1 MQKDHLSDN
10 RGGQRLGAKAQE
22 PGAPSALSRRQ
33 FLGRV
38 GGVTALTMAVGAV
51 GGPARLGSIGA
62 KAEGE
67 EVGPVTAEER
77 REQAYDVRH
86 QAALAQKNRPLPDHP
101 TNGDEERYATQI
113 GSYSKALPHDALGE
127 VDLEAYEALLHALTT
142 GESAAFEAIPMGGT
156 VALVN
161 PLAAL
166 AFVLAG
172 ADSHHLGISAPP
184 AFDSEAEA
192 GEIAE
197 LYWQALTRD
206 VPFSRYG
213 TEPLTR
219 AAMQDLAQFSAFH
232 GVEADTLFRG
242 LTPGDATGPYISQFL
257 MKAIPFGSQTLV
269 QTYRTAQAGDDH
281 LTTYAT
287 WLDIQNGV
295 PASTASSFDPVPR
308 YLRTGRDLA
317 EFVHGC
323 QSGCPQTSV
332 EGLSASAFDGGFLT
346 GVTAALILLG
356 FGSEAVDTSNPSRH
370 LTKQGAFITFGAVH
384 VLDLVT
390 RVIEPALKAAWYQKW
405 MVHRRLRPEEYAG
418 RVHNHQ
424 QGKARYPVHPTLLGS
439 QAVDAVVDVYG
450 SYLLPMAYPE
460 GCPAHP
466 AYPSGHATVAGA
478 CVTMLKAFFNESFP
492 IPQPQVASDD
502 GLELVEYQG
511 TLTVGGE
518 LDKLASNVAM
528 GRVLAGVHWRS
539 DAAEGL
545 KLGEA
550 VAISLLRD
558 LTATYPEDFRGFS
571 LTKFDGTPIT
581 I

>member
-1 MQKDHLSDN
+1 
-10 RGGQRLGAKAQE
+10 
-22 PGAPSALSRRQ
+22 
-33 FLGRV
+33 
-38 GGVTALTMAVGAV
+38 
-51 GGPARLGSIGA
+51 
-62 KAEGE
+62 
-67 EVGPVTAEER
+67 
-77 REQAYDVRH
+77 
-86 QAALAQKNRPLPDHP
+86 
-101 TNGDEERYATQI
+101 
-113 GSYSKALPHDALGE
+113 
-127 VDLEAYEALLHALTT
+127 
-142 GESAAFEAIPMGGT
+142 
-156 VALVN
+156 
-161 PLAAL
+161 
-166 AFVLAG
+166 
-172 ADSHHLGISAPP
+172 
-184 AFDSEAEA
+184 
-192 GEIAE
+192 
-197 LYWQALTRD
+197 
-206 VPFSRYG
+206 
-213 TEPLTR
+213 
-219 AAMQDLAQFSAFH
+219 
-232 GVEADTLFRG
+232 
-242 LTPGDATGPYISQFL
+242 
-257 MKAIPFGSQTLV
+257 
-269 QTYRTAQAGDDH
+269 
-281 LTTYAT
+281 
-287 WLDIQNGV
+287 
-295 PASTASSFDPVPR
+295 
-308 YLRTGRDLA
+308 
-317 EFVHGC
+317 
-323 QSGCPQTSV
+323 
-332 EGLSASAFDGGFLT
+332 
-346 GVTAALILLG
+346 
-356 FGSEAVDTSNPSRH
+356 
-370 LTKQGAFITFGAVH
+370 VH

-511 TLTVGGE
+511 TLTVGGD

>member
-1 MQKDHLSDN
+1 MHKDHRTDH
-10 RGGQRLGAKAQE
+10 RGDQRRGVQAPASE
-22 PGAPSALSRRQ
+22 APSTLSRRQ

-38 GGVTALTMAVGAV
+38 GGVTALTLAVGAG
-51 GGPARLGSIGA
+51 GGPARRGFIGA
-62 KAEGE
+62 TAEGAV
-67 EVGPVTAEER
+67 VGPVTAEER
-77 REQAYDVRH
+77 RQQAYDVRH
-86 QAALAQKNRPLPDHP
+86 QMALAHKHRPLPAHP
-101 TNGDEERYATQI
+101 TNGDDERYANRI
-113 GSYSKALPHDALGE
+113 GSYSKALPHDARGE
-127 VDLEAYEALLHALTT
+127 VDPDAYAALLDALTT
-142 GESAAFEAIPMGGT
+142 GEAAAFEALPLGGT

-184 AFDSEAEA
+184 AFASAAVA
-192 GEIAE
+192 GEMAE

-219 AAMQDLAQFSAFH
+219 AALQDLAQFPALPD
-232 GVEADTLFRG
+232 VEAGTLFRG
-242 LTPGDATGPYISQFL
+242 LTPGDTTGPYLSQFL
-257 MKAIPFGSQTLV
+257 VQPIPFGSQTLV

-281 LTTYAT
+281 LTAYAP
-287 WLDIQNGV
+287 WLDIQNGI
-295 PASTASSFDPVPR
+295 PASTATSVDPVPR

-323 QSGCPQTSV
+323 QSGCPQTPE
-332 EGLSASAFDGGFLT
+332 EGLSASAFDGGFLA

-356 FGSEAVDTSNPSRH
+356 FGPAAVDASNPYTR
-370 LTKQGAFITFGAVH
+370 LTKHSAFITFGAVH
-384 VLDLVT
+384 VLDLVA
-390 RVIEPALKAAWYQKW
+390 RVVEPALKACWFQKW
-405 MVHRRLRPEEYAG
+405 LVHRRLRPEEYAG
-418 RVHNHQ
+418 RVHQHRRGQ
-424 QGKARYPVHPTLLGS
+424 ASYPIHSKLLNS
-439 QAVDAVVDVYG
+439 QAVDAIGEAYD
-450 SYLLPMAYPE
+450 SALLPMAYPE

-466 AYPSGHATVAGA
+466 SYPSGHATVAGA
-478 CVTMLKAFFNESFP
+478 CITMLKAFFNEAFP

-502 GLELVEYQG
+502 GLELGEYQG

-550 VAISLLRD
+550 VAISLLSD
-558 LTATYPEDFRGFS
+558 LATTYPEDFRGFS
-571 LTKFDGTPIT
+571 LTTFKGTPIT

>member
-1 MQKDHLSDN
+1 M
-10 RGGQRLGAKAQE
+10 
-22 PGAPSALSRRQ
+22 
-33 FLGRV
+33 
-38 GGVTALTMAVGAV
+38 
-51 GGPARLGSIGA
+51 
-62 KAEGE
+62 
-67 EVGPVTAEER
+67 
-77 REQAYDVRH
+77 
-86 QAALAQKNRPLPDHP
+86 
-101 TNGDEERYATQI
+101 
-113 GSYSKALPHDALGE
+113 
-127 VDLEAYEALLHALTT
+127 
-142 GESAAFEAIPMGGT
+142 
-156 VALVN
+156 
-161 PLAAL
+161 L

-172 ADSHHLGISAPP
+172 ADSHHLGVSAPP

-192 GEIAE
+192 GEMAE

-213 TEPLTR
+213 AEPLTR
-219 AAMQDLAQFSAFH
+219 AALQDLAQFSTFR
-232 GVEADTLFRG
+232 GVGAGTLFRG
-242 LTPGDATGPYISQFL
+242 LTPGDATGPYISQL
-257 MKAIPFGSQTLV
+257 LVQPIPFGSQALV

-295 PASTASSFDPVPR
+295 PASTANRFDPVPR
-308 YLRTGRDLA
+308 YPRTGRDLA

-323 QSGCPQTSV
+323 QSGCPQTPE
-332 EGLSASAFDGGFLT
+332 EGLSASAFDGGFLA

-356 FGSEAVDTSNPSRH
+356 FGPEAVDASNPYRR

-390 RVIEPALKAAWYQKW
+390 RAIGPALKAAWYQKW
-405 MVHRRLRPEEYAG
+405 LVHRRLRPEEYAG

-424 QGKARYPVHPTLLGS
+424 RGTARYPIHPTLLGS
-439 QAVDAVVDVYG
+439 QAVDAIVAAYG

-466 AYPSGHATVAGA
+466 SYPSGHATVAGA
-478 CVTMLKAFFNESFP
+478 CVTMLKAFFDEAFP

-502 GLELVEYQG
+502 GLALGEYRG
-511 TLTVGGE
+511 ALTVGGE

-550 VAISLLRD
+550 VAISLLED

-571 LTKFDGTPIT
+571 LTTFDGTRIT

>member
-1 MQKDHLSDN
+1 MHKDHRVDT
-10 RGGQRLGAKAQE
+10 RGDQRVGAKAPA
-22 PGAPSALSRRQ
+22 PGALSALSRRQ
-33 FLGRV
+33 F
-38 GGVTALTMAVGAV
+38 VTALTMAVGAV
-51 GGPARLGSIGA
+51 GGPARLGSLGA
-62 KAEGE
+62 EAEGAA
-67 EVGPVTAEER
+67 VGPVTAEER
-77 REQAYDVRH
+77 RQQAYDVRH
-86 QAALAQKNRPLPDHP
+86 QAALAHKHRPLPQHP
-101 TNGDEERYATQI
+101 TNGDDERYANRI

-127 VDLEAYEALLHALTT
+127 VDLEAYEALLYALTT
-142 GESAAFEAIPMGGT
+142 GESAAFEAIPMGGP

-161 PLAAL
+161 PLAML
-166 AFVLAG
+166 AFVLEG
-172 ADSHHLGISAPP
+172 ADSHHLGMSAPP
-184 AFDSEAEA
+184 AFASEAEA
-192 GEIAE
+192 GEMAE

-213 TEPLTR
+213 AEPLTR
-219 AAMQDLAQFSAFH
+219 AALPDLARFSAFR
-232 GVEADTLFRG
+232 GVKAGTLFRG
-242 LTPGDATGPYISQFL
+242 LTPGDATGPYLSQFL
-257 MKAIPFGSQTLV
+257 VQPIPFGSQTLV

-295 PASTASSFDPVPR
+295 PAAAPNRFDPVPR
-308 YLRTGRDLA
+308 YLRTGRDLG

-323 QSGCPQTSV
+323 QSGCPQTPE
-332 EGLSASAFDGGFLT
+332 EGLSASAFDGGFLA

-356 FGSEAVDTSNPSRH
+356 FGAEAVDAGNPYRRLSQ
-370 LTKQGAFITFGAVH
+370 QGPFITFGAVH

-390 RVIEPALKAAWYQKW
+390 RVIEPALKAAWHQKW
-405 MVHRRLRPEEYAG
+405 LVHRRLRPEEYAG
-418 RVHNHQ
+418 RVHLQ
-424 QGKARYPVHPTLLGS
+424 QRGQARYPVHPTLLGS
-439 QAVDAVVDVYG
+439 QAVAATVEAYG
-450 SYLLPMAYPE
+450 SALLPLAYPE

-466 AYPSGHATVAGA
+466 SYPSGHATVAGA
-478 CVTMLKAFFNESFP
+478 CVTMLKAFFDEAFP

-502 GLELVEYQG
+502 GLALVAYPG

-550 VAISLLRD
+550 VAIGLLSD
-558 LTATYPEDFRGFS
+558 LAATYPEDFRGFS
-571 LTKFDGTPIT
+571 LTTFNGTYIT

>member
-1 MQKDHLSDN
+1 MQQDHLTDTH
-10 RGGQRLGAKAQE
+10 RGQRLGAKAQE

-51 GGPARLGSIGA
+51 GGPARRGSLGA
-62 KAEGE
+62 DAEGA
-67 EVGPVTAEER
+67 EVGPVLAEGR
-77 REQAYDVRH
+77 REQAYDIRH
-86 QAALAQKNRPLPDHP
+86 QAAIAQKEHPLLEHP
-101 TNGDEERYATQI
+101 TNGDEERYANQI
-113 GSYSKALPHDALGE
+113 GSYSKALPHDALGQ
-127 VDLEAYEALLHALTT
+127 VDLEAYEALVHALAT
-142 GESAAFEAIPMGGT
+142 GESAAFEAIPLGGP

-161 PLAAL
+161 PQAAL
-166 AFVLAG
+166 AFVLVG

-184 AFDSEAEA
+184 AFHSEAEA
-192 GEIAE
+192 GEMAE
-197 LYWQALTRD
+197 LYWQALSRD

-213 TEPLTR
+213 AEPLTR
-219 AAMQDLAQFSAFH
+219 AALQDLARFSAFH
-232 GVEADTLFRG
+232 GIGAGTLFRG

-257 MKAIPFGSQTLV
+257 AKPIPFGSQTLV
-269 QTYRTAQAGDDH
+269 QAYRTAQAGDDH

-287 WLDIQNGV
+287 WLNIQNGV
-295 PASTASSFDPVPR
+295 PATTTNSFDPVPR
-308 YLRTGRDLA
+308 YLSTGRDLA

-323 QSGCPQTSV
+323 QSGCPQTPE
-332 EGLSASAFDGGFLT
+332 EGLSASAFDGGFLA
-346 GVTAALILLG
+346 GATAALILLG
-356 FGSEAVDTSNPSRH
+356 FGPEAVDVGHPYSR

-418 RVHNHQ
+418 CVHNHQ
-424 QGKARYPVHPTLLGS
+424 QGKAAYPIHPALLGS
-439 QAVDAVVDVYG
+439 QALAATFDAHD
-450 SYLLPMAYPE
+450 SHLLPIAYPE

-492 IPQPQVASDD
+492 IPQPQVASAD
-502 GLELVEYQG
+502 GVALVEYPG
-511 TLTVGGE
+511 TLLVGQE

-539 DAAEGL
+539 DAEAGL

-571 LTKFDGTPIT
+571 LTTFDGTRIT
-581 I
+581 V